1 MALSYIKKRRTKKM
15 QTAVKE
21 NALNLIRSMPENTT
35 WDDIMYEIY
44 VKQKIEKG
52 LEDIEKGQVTS
63 HEKVKEMFVQ
73 R

>member
-1 MALSYIKKRRTKKM
+1 MQT
-15 QTAVKE
+15 QTAVID
-21 NALNLIRSMPENTT
+21 NAIKLISSMPKSAT

-52 LEDIEKGQVTS
+52 LEDSKAGKVTS
-63 HEKVKEMFVQ
+63 HEDVKKMFTL

>member
-1 MALSYIKKRRTKKM
+1 M
-15 QTAVKE
+15 QTAVTD
-21 NALNLIRSMPENTT
+21 NAINLISSMPKSAT

-52 LEDIEKGQVTS
+52 LDDSKNGKVTS
-63 HEKVKEMFVQ
+63 HEDVKKMFAQ

>member
-1 MALSYIKKRRTKKM
+1 MQT
-15 QTAVKE
+15 QTAVID
-21 NALNLIRSMPENTT
+21 NAVNLISSMPKSST

-52 LEDIEKGQVTS
+52 LDDSRDGKVTS
-63 HEKVKEMFVQ
+63 HEDVKKMFAQ

>member
-1 MALSYIKKRRTKKM
+1 M
-15 QTAVKE
+15 QTQTTIVDNAV
-21 NALNLIRSMPENTT
+21 NLISSMPKNST

-52 LEDIEKGQVTS
+52 VEDSKSGRVTS
-63 HEKVKEMFVQ
+63 HEDVKKMFSQ

>member
-1 MALSYIKKRRTKKM
+1 MQA
-15 QTAVKE
+15 QTAVID
-21 NALNLIRSMPENTT
+21 NAVNLISSMPKSST

-52 LEDIEKGQVTS
+52 LDDSRAGKVTS
-63 HEKVKEMFVQ
+63 HEDVKKMFTQ